1 MAENDDSK
9 VWDIGGG
16 SGGDAGM
23 TNDGNLVKTA
33 TGTYQIGGNQVFL
46 VSRKG
51 TPPVGGTGPSQIML
65 LAGGSPQGTFMDD
78 GNVYVRGCNGV
89 RITAG
94 QPPLLQP
101 FTSPPVTSDLTTGI
115 EMVVANSQ
123 NIMIQRGA
131 LIESSTTNSIEL
143 SPQGVYVDAQ
153 ATVVSVKSLQQITL
167 SVANGAC
174 SITLTPLGI
183 ILKGP
188 IIKIN

>member
-1 MAENDDSK
+1 MAENDDSNA
-9 VWDIGGG
+9 WDIGGG

-23 TNDGNLVKTA
+23 TGDGNLVKTA

-46 VSRKG
+46 ISRKG

-65 LAGGSPQGTFMDD
+65 LAGGSPLGTYMDD
-78 GNVYVRGCNGV
+78 GNVFVRGCKGV
-89 RITAG
+89 RITSG
-94 QPPLLQP
+94 QPPKLQP
-101 FTSPPVTSDLTTGI
+101 FTTPTIDSPLTDGI
-115 EMVVANSQ
+115 EMVAANNQ
-123 NIMIQRGA
+123 TIMIQRGPF
-131 LIESSTTNSIEL
+131 IDSSTTNFIEL
-143 SPQGVYVDAQ
+143 TAQGVLVNAQ
-153 ATVVSVKSLQQITL
+153 ATVVSVKSLTQITL